1 MLVFTLPSLGT
12 INIPPLP
19 KEKSSDKKKEPP
31 TAPMAVPIAVQVS
44 GGGTVEIPLRIYG
57 RQEQT
62 TSFLIRK
69 GPTQGKIVSLQPVA
83 QEVWIL
89 TYQHTA
95 AMNGEPSQQDRILFA
110 AQNKNGTS
118 SAAEIAI
125 TITDN
130 LPELATP
137 AAVEFG
143 EIPAGLP
150 VAHLITIANKGGGTL
165 EGSATADAPW
175 TLEPSSYKLR
185 RGEQTQLWLTLAPNA
200 EREYRGHLHFSGD
213 SGVEIPLHAY
223 AYAPFAVTPATLELT
238 ERSGSLTLTNRT
250 TAAVTLQVE
259 ANPRLHLPD
268 KIVLPPQST
277 QSITPSLGTDDPA
290 GIDGDIRLSFGGVSR
305 QVHVHADALPAPEP
319 VPTPEPVIATTP
331 TPRPAVPVSSP
342 TPSPGRM
349 APAHPEITPDV
360 DPEAL
365 NTTIVNAIGKPSN
378 LPPIPNIVIVRTTSA
393 GLAEFAWSPPNVP
406 DANTYQIAIRRLS
419 FDPEGKLAQ
428 HWIPIPEVQYTV
440 TQDRIT
446 ALIIGIPPGVRETA
460 RITALNPQGEPCA
473 QSLPFPFAVPPQ
485 AHLFTGRNCLLAGFF
500 LMLVA
505 GAVLKGLQKI
515 RAA

>member
-1 MLVFTLPSLGT
+1 VLMP
-12 INIPPLP
+12 IP
-19 KEKSSDKKKEPP
+19 
-31 TAPMAVPIAVQVS
+31 VAVQVS

-95 AMNGEPSQQDRILFA
+95 AMTGEPSQQDRILYA

-130 LPELATP
+130 LPELAAP

-150 VAHLITIANKGGGTL
+150 DARLITIANKGGGTL

-213 SGVEIPLHAY
+213 SGMEIPLHAY
-223 AYAPFAVTPATLELT
+223 APATLELA
-238 ERSGSLTLTNRT
+238 ERSGSFTLTNRT

-259 ANPRLHLPD
+259 ANPRLHLPG

-277 QSITPSLGTDDPA
+277 QSVTPSLGTDDPA
-290 GIDGDIRLSFGGVSR
+290 GIDGDIRLSFGGVSW

-319 VPTPEPVIATTP
+319 VPTPTPASVIAITP
-331 TPRPAVPVSSP
+331 TPRPAVTVSTP
-342 TPSPGRM
+342 APSPGGM

-365 NTTIVNAIGKPSN
+365 NTAIVNAIGKLSN
-378 LPPIPNIVIVRTTSA
+378 LPPISNIVIVRTTSA
-393 GLAEFAWSPPNVP
+393 GLAEFAWSPPQVP
-406 DANTYQIAIRRLS
+406 DANTYQIAIRRL
-419 FDPEGKLAQ
+419 FFNPDGKLAQ
-428 HWIPIPEVQYTV
+428 HWIPIPEVQYIAKP
-440 TQDRIT
+440 DRIT
-446 ALIIGIPPGVRETA
+446 ALITGIPPGVHETA

-473 QSLPFPFAVPPQ
+473 QSLPFPFSMPPPIR
-485 AHLFTGRNCLLAGFF
+485 LFTWRNCLLAGF
-500 LMLVA
+500 LMMLVA
-505 GAVLKGLQKI
+505 GAVLKALQKI
-515 RAA
+515 RSS